1 MYNNELRINNFF
13 FYAQDACKYLK
24 ELKNNYKEIEI
35 IKTFERNLEKKKI
48 LDIFSSRVNFE
59 EHSDLNQEWNKLKN
73 EEIIVQNNPFLN
85 EKIKEYIKNND
96 ENQFLN
102 DLKDID
108 KIKSKK
114 INLSMADPQQLLIKA
129 YFLQKGIPLEI
140 PKELKFKQVDN

>member
-1 MYNNELRINNFF
+1 M
-13 FYAQDACKYLK
+13 
-24 ELKNNYKEIEI
+24 
-35 IKTFERNLEKKKI
+35 
-48 LDIFSSRVNFE
+48 
-59 EHSDLNQEWNKLKN
+59 KN

-140 PKELKFKQVDN
+140 PKELKFKQVNK